1 MKEQKKK
8 VIVVFLLLI
17 SCIISGYLLI
27 TVETTT
33 KSLRSFSQADSL
45 IQNEFANYSI
55 NNSQIRQY
63 STQAGS
69 SFSRK
74 IYQVR
79 LPEEQS
85 KTQFHADLNRIFYPY
100 NIATPGRVNIADETM
115 QIHLLYED
123 IIFRTIELETDSDLI
138 LQQNQVSIILAF
150 NEIPSRN
157 IISQLISL
165 GEPIP
170 ILLSVEHPIQAKEFQ
185 KEFSG
190 KYDRLI
196 FRLYNEFNE
205 DLIQTNPSIARRRIN
220 QFEEILPN
228 ARLLLNANSD
238 NSQNIIEESDLSFIE
253 AQSALQLHQNIGKT
267 IFLEELNKLKSGAA
281 HSLAIINGNETTLRW
296 LEEKLPELK
305 RSGVQIV
312 PPDQIG
318 F

>member
-17 SCIISGYLLI
+17 SCIISGYLFI
-27 TVETTT
+27 TVETST

-45 IQNEFANYSI
+45 IQNEFTNFSI

-63 STQAGS
+63 SAQAGS

-74 IYQVR
+74 IYQAR

-85 KTQFHADLNRIFYPY
+85 KTQFHADLNRTFYPY
-100 NIATPGRVNIADETM
+100 DIATPGKVNIADEIV

-123 IIFRTIELETDSDLI
+123 IIFRTIKLETDSDLT
-138 LQQNQVSIILAF
+138 LQQNKVSIILAF
-150 NEIPSRN
+150 NAIPSSN
-157 IISQLISL
+157 ILSQLTSL

-170 ILLSVEHPIQAKEFQ
+170 ILLSIEHPMQAKEFQ
-185 KEFSG
+185 EQLSG
-190 KYDRLI
+190 QYNRLI
-196 FRLYNEFNE
+196 FRLYNEYNE
-205 DLIQTNPSIARRRIN
+205 DLIQTNPSIARRRVN

-228 ARLLLNANSD
+228 AHLLLNANSN
-238 NSQNIIEESDLSFIE
+238 NSQNIIEQSDLSFIE
-253 AQSALQLHQNIGKT
+253 AQSALQLHHNLGKAV
-267 IFLEELNKLKSGAA
+267 FLDELNKLKPGAA
-281 HSLAIINGNETTLRW
+281 HSLAIINGNATTLGW

-312 PPDQIG
+312 PPDQRG